1 MRILFLSNFYPPASR
16 GGYEQWCQEV
26 LDGLRSRGHAV
37 EVLTSEHGKSSLQSP
52 DPAWVHRSL
61 HLEMEI
67 ASLKNALRF
76 FTHRK
81 RREQEN
87 LKFVREFIEWF
98 KPDVVLIWGMWN
110 LHTSILVL
118 IEKQMAGR
126 VVYYMGDY
134 WPTLPNQFENYW
146 NAPPRSFLTGL
157 PKLLLKPFAQAILA
171 REKQPDIK
179 LGHVLFP
186 SVFMQNE
193 FGRLGIVIQNSKVI
207 YGAIDTSVYITRAQ
221 VSRRQIRELTLLC
234 VVARLENEKGVHT
247 AIEAVGQLVQE
258 TGLKDLKLKIVGGNG
273 KPEYEAYIRNLV
285 TQYQLES
292 FIEFKPAISKEK
304 LPALYQQADVFLFT
318 SIWPEPFG
326 RVIVEAMA
334 SGLTVVGAPVG
345 GAAEILRA
353 DENALTFTPDDPS
366 SLAQQLRRLIETPA
380 LRDRLAKAGRETAV
394 GQFDLQRMTNEIES
408 YLQAL
413 P

>member
-26 LDGLRSRGHAV
+26 LDGLRSKGHMV
-37 EVLTSEHGKSSLQSP
+37 EVITSDYGKSSLRTS
-52 DPAWVHRSL
+52 DPAWAHRSL
-61 HLEMEI
+61 HLEMEL
-67 ASLKNALRF
+67 ASLKNAFQF

-81 RREQEN
+81 KCEQAN
-87 LKFVREFIEWF
+87 LNYIGKFIEQF

-110 LHTSILVL
+110 LHYSIPAL

-146 NAPPRSFLTGL
+146 NAPPRSFLTGF

-171 REKQPDIK
+171 REKRPDIK

-193 FGRLGIVIQNSKVI
+193 FKQKGIAPTYTKIV
-207 YGAIDTSVYITRAQ
+207 YGAIDTRPYIN
-221 VSRRQIRELTLLC
+221 SRKKQGDGLSLLYIG
-234 VVARLENEKGVHT
+234 RLSQEKGVHT
-247 AIEAVGQLVQE
+247 AIQAVGILVRDH
-258 TGLKDLKLKIVGGNG
+258 GFKNIKLTIVGEGE
-273 KPEYEAYIRNLV
+273 PEYEAYLRQLAMQENAVSFV
-285 TQYQLES
+285 T
-292 FIEFKPAISKEK
+292 FVPAQPKET
-304 LPALYQQADVFLFT
+304 LPALYQQSDVFLFT

-334 SGLTVVGAPVG
+334 SGLVVIGAPVG

-353 DENALTFTPDDPS
+353 NENALTFTPDDPI
-366 SLAQQLRRLIETPA
+366 SLAQQLQKLSESSA
-380 LRDRLAKAGRETAV
+380 LYAQLAKTGRETAIQ
-394 GQFDLQRMTNEIES
+394 QFDLQRMTSEIET

-413 P
+413 I

>member
-26 LDGLRSRGHAV
+26 LDGLRSRGHVV
-37 EVLTSEHGKSSLQSP
+37 EVITSAHGKSILQTS

-61 HLEMEI
+61 HLEMEL
-67 ASLKNALRF
+67 ASLKNAFQF

-81 RREQEN
+81 KREREN
-87 LKFVREFIEWF
+87 FNYIGKFIEQF

-110 LHTSILVL
+110 LHYSIPAL
-118 IEKQMAGR
+118 IEKEMDGR

-134 WPTLPNQFENYW
+134 WPTLPNPFENYW

-171 REKQPDIK
+171 REKRPDIK

-186 SVFMQNE
+186 SVFLQNE
-193 FGRLGIVIQNSKVI
+193 FRQKGIVPTHAKIV
-207 YGAIDTSVYITRAQ
+207 YGAIDTKPYVNGNQKQGDGLSLLYIG
-221 VSRRQIRELTLLC
+221 
-234 VVARLENEKGVHT
+234 RLSQEKGVHT
-247 AIEAVGQLVQE
+247 AIQAVGTLVRDY
-258 TGLKDLKLKIVGGNG
+258 GFKNIKLTIVGDGE
-273 KPEYEAYIRNLV
+273 PEYETYLRQLV
-285 TQYQLES
+285 VQENVAAFVT
-292 FIEFKPAISKEK
+292 FVPAQPKEA
-304 LPALYQQADVFLFT
+304 LSALYQQADIFLFT

-334 SGLTVVGAPVG
+334 SGLVVIGAPVG
-345 GAAEILRA
+345 GASEILSA
-353 DENALTFTPDDPS
+353 NENALTFTPDNPN
-366 SLAQQLRRLIETPA
+366 SLVQQLRKLSESPA
-380 LRDRLAKAGRETAV
+380 LYEQLAKAGRETAIRK
-394 GQFDLQRMTNEIES
+394 FDLQRMTTEIES

-413 P
+413 I

>member
-26 LDGLRSRGHAV
+26 FDGLRSKGHAV
-37 EVLTSEHGKSSLQSP
+37 EVITSNYGKSSLQHP
-52 DPAWVHRSL
+52 DPVWVHRSL
-61 HLEMEI
+61 HLEMEL
-67 ASLKNALRF
+67 ASIKNAFQF

-81 RREQEN
+81 KREQEN
-87 LKFVREFIEWF
+87 LHYIKKFIEQF

-110 LHTSILVL
+110 LHYSIPVL
-118 IEKQMAGR
+118 IEKRMLGR

-146 NAPPRSFLTGL
+146 NAPPRSLLTGI

-171 REKQPDIK
+171 REKRPDIK
-179 LGHVLFP
+179 LKHVLFP
-186 SVFMQNE
+186 SIFMQNE
-193 FGRLGIVIQNSKVI
+193 FKQKGIVPTHAKIV
-207 YGAIDTSVYITRAQ
+207 YGAIDTKPYVNSNQ
-221 VSRRQIRELTLLC
+221 KHGDGLSLLY
-234 VVARLENEKGVHT
+234 VGRLSQEKGVHT
-247 AIEAVGQLVQE
+247 AIQVVGSLVRDY
-258 TGLKDLKLKIVGGNG
+258 GFKGIKLTIVGNG
-273 KPEYEAYIRNLV
+273 EPEYEAYLRQLAMQENVASFV
-285 TQYQLES
+285 T
-292 FIEFKPAISKEK
+292 FVPAQPKET
-304 LPALYQQADVFLFT
+304 LPALYQKSDVFLFT

-353 DENALTFTPDDPS
+353 NENALTFTPDDPS

-380 LRDRLAKAGRETAV
+380 LREQLAKAGRETAIH
-394 GQFDLQRMTNEIES
+394 QFDLQRMTNEIEA

-413 P
+413 I

>member
-26 LDGLRSRGHAV
+26 ADGLRSKGHAV
-37 EVLTSEHGKSSLQSP
+37 KVLTSDHGKSGLQTSN
-52 DPAWVHRSL
+52 PAWVHRSL
-61 HLEMEI
+61 YLEMEL
-67 ASLKNALRF
+67 ASLKNAFQF

-81 RREQEN
+81 KREQEN
-87 LKFVREFIEWF
+87 LNCVAEFIKQF

-110 LHTSILVL
+110 LHYSMPTL

-157 PKLLLKPFAQAILA
+157 PKLLLRPFAQSILA
-171 REKQPDIK
+171 REKRPDIK
-179 LGHVLFP
+179 LRHVLFP

-193 FGRLGIVIQNSKVI
+193 FKQKGIAPTHTKIV
-207 YGAIDTSVYITRAQ
+207 YGAIDTKLYVDSHKKQ
-221 VSRRQIRELTLLC
+221 GDGLSLLY
-234 VVARLENEKGVHT
+234 VGRLSQEKGVHT
-247 AIEAVGQLVQE
+247 AIQAVGNLVRDY
-258 TGLKDLKLKIVGGNG
+258 GFKNIKLTIVGDGEPG
-273 KPEYEAYIRNLV
+273 YEAYLRQLATQENVASFV
-285 TQYQLES
+285 T
-292 FIEFKPAISKEK
+292 FIPAQPKET
-304 LPALYQQADVFLFT
+304 LPALYQQFDIFLFT

-345 GAAEILRA
+345 GAVEILRA
-353 DENALTFTPDDPS
+353 DENALTFSPDDPS

-380 LRDRLAKAGRETAV
+380 LRERLAKAGRETAIH
-394 GQFDLQRMTNEIES
+394 QFDLQRMTNEIEL